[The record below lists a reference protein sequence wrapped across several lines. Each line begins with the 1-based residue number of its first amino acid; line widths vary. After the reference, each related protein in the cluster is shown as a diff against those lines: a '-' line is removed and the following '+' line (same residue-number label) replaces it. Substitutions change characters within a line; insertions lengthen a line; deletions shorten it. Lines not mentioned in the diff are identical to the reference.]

1 MAVSAEQLLEAQVAF
16 FLQDFQGESLKRHLE
31 AEAEA
36 YCDLLERISVRQL
49 LDADQVIS
57 WVERNVLAYQ
67 PTEGFRKQAVMLF
80 EMGLNNPGHQQMPM
94 RQLINRQIYDVMV
107 ERVVSRPGLRQE
119 VIHSVLGSPV
129 YHRLLSDVLYHSISD
144 YLMKENP
151 LAKNVPGVSSLMK
164 VGKGM
169 IGKLG
174 NLDQTIEQTIKHYL
188 RHNIRSTAAFSETLV
203 DQALNSDTLRKLADD
218 LWPKLEAYELGQAT
232 RHLELEGL
240 SYLAM
245 VFWNQ
250 IRQTDYMRE
259 QVSYLVK
266 GWYAQSGDEI
276 AMEVLE
282 NIGISREQLVREVVA
297 LGHPLMTAWM
307 QSGHIEKRL
316 REHLQRFFAH
326 ADTQR
331 LLTGAQPA

>member
-1 MAVSAEQLLEAQVAF
+1 MAVTGEQLLEAQVAF
-16 FLQDFQGESLKRHLE
+16 FLKDFQGESLKQHL
-31 AEAEA
+31 AIEAEA
-36 YCDLLERISVRQL
+36 YCDLLEHISAREL

-57 WVERNVLAYQ
+57 WIERNILGYE
-67 PTEGFRKQAVMLF
+67 PTEGLRKQAVMLF

-107 ERVVSRPGLRQE
+107 ERIVSRPALRQE

-151 LAKNVPGVSSLMK
+151 LSKNVPGMSSLMK
-164 VGKGM
+164 MGKGV

-174 NLDQTIEQTIKHYL
+174 NLDQAIEQTIKHYL
-188 RHNIRSTAAFSETLV
+188 QHNIRGTAAFSETLV
-203 DQALNSDTLRKLADD
+203 DQALNADTLRALADQ
-218 LWPKLEAYELGQAT
+218 LWPRLEAYELGQAT

-250 IRQTDYMRE
+250 VRQTDYMKQ

-266 GWYAQSGDEI
+266 GWYAQFGDEP
-276 AMEVLE
+276 AMDVLD
-282 NIGISREQLVREVVA
+282 NLGIRREQLVREVVA
-297 LGHPLMTAWM
+297 LGYPLVSAWVR
-307 QSGHIEKRL
+307 SGHIEKRL
-316 REHLQRFFAH
+316 REHLQRFFTDAG
-326 ADTQR
+326 TQH
-331 LLTGAQPA
+331 LLGGTTPA